1 MGLWGI
7 RQRRLKNPGLM
18 NKQLLH
24 YLCMLLIYILPHPLW
39 QNACQKWSIIQR
51 FKPPTSEKLSHHHPP
66 QPGGFLPPIGGRV
79 SNFTFKPSP
88 NMAYSVL
95 FTAYL
100 FRMLFGNSI
109 GGLALFQCGV
119 KRGTAV
125 AKVRVKL
132 TDSSRKQ
139 GLTDEML
146 MTWTMTH
153 RLGIHHKHVS
163 VLKHTWMQTN
173 KRAPDLGGIVVPD
186 YVGAVNCF
194 DWQEGG
200 S

>member
-1 MGLWGI
+1 MKSSPI
-7 RQRRLKNPGLM
+7 S
-18 NKQLLH
+18 
-24 YLCMLLIYILPHPLW
+24 IHPSLVD
-39 QNACQKWSIIQR
+39 S
-51 FKPPTSEKLSHHHPP
+51 
-66 QPGGFLPPIGGRV
+66 GPPIGGRV

-95 FTAYL
+95 FTACL

-139 GLTDEML
+139 GLTDKML

-153 RLGIHHKHVS
+153 RLGIRHKHVS
-163 VLKHTWMQTN
+163 VLKHTWMQTQTKEHQICVALLFLTTLVLLTALTGKKEAAKSIHATVQN
-173 KRAPDLGGIVVPD
+173 SRQYLSINWPVHPQMEVLPLFTHPHVSVWIYLMK
-186 YVGAVNCF
+186 
-194 DWQEGG
+194 
-200 S
+200 